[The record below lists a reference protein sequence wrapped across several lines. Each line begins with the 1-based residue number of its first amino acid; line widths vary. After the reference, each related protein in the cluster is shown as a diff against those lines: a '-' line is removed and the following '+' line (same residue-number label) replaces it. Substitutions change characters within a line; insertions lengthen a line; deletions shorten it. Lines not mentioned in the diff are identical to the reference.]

1 MDWEHLGWIVPG
13 SMLLF
18 FLFFIIVITGLEFAY
33 YGANRLTVELKRKQH
48 TRSGQLLGSF
58 FSQPE
63 RFWAATNIAF
73 YVSLIGFCLALSLLS
88 NRLIVLFPEALR
100 DFEYTQL
107 IVDWV
112 LASAIVVSCISY
124 FGKRIFES
132 NPEGSL
138 AYWSKLMNSLIG
150 ITAPIASF
158 FVRFSEIIL
167 LYLFNIRVPRK
178 QSVFE
183 RPDANLFLRNTI
195 HGHNDDDQ
203 LNKELFEKVI
213 QLSQVKVRKCLIPR
227 NEVLAMDINSSTQEV
242 RDAFVKSKHSK
253 IIIFEH
259 DIDHVLGYVH
269 HIELGKR
276 PKHIREIMHSI
287 PTVPETMNAIDLI
300 HLFTK
305 ERKSIAW
312 VVDEFGGTAGVVT
325 MEDVLEE
332 IFGDIRDEYEIQEYT
347 ESQISDT
354 EFIFSGRLKVDYIR
368 NKYKIEL
375 DADEAETLS
384 GYIIKN
390 FATIP
395 RQNTKIILNKIEF
408 DILLATPTK
417 VETVKLKVLHT

>member
-1 MDWEHLGWIVPG
+1 MNLAQLGLIIAG
-13 SMLLF
+13 GLLLF
-18 FLFFIIVITGLEFAY
+18 FLFFIIVMTGLEFAY
-33 YGANRLTVELKRKQH
+33 FAANRLTIELKRKQN
-48 TRSGQLLGSF
+48 TRTGILTGGF
-58 FSQPE
+58 FEQPE

-73 YVSLIGFCLALSLLS
+73 YASLTGFCLSLSFLS
-88 NRLIVLFPEALR
+88 VKLVAIFPEALR

-107 IVDWV
+107 ILDWI
-112 LASAIVVSCISY
+112 LASAIVVSSIGY
-124 FGKRIFES
+124 FGKRFFES
-132 NPEGSL
+132 HPEGSL
-138 AYWSKLMNSLIG
+138 TYWSKMMNMIIG
-150 ITAPIASF
+150 FTNSTANF

-167 LYLFNIRVPRK
+167 LYLFNIKVPKR
-178 QSVFE
+178 QAIFE
-183 RPDANLFLRNTI
+183 RADANLFLRNTI
-195 HGHNDDDQ
+195 HGHNDDEK

-227 NEVLAMDINSSTQEV
+227 NEVLAMDVNSSIQEV

-253 IIIFEH
+253 IIIF
-259 DIDHVLGYVH
+259 DQNIDHVIGYVH

-276 PKHIREIMHSI
+276 PKTLREIMHSI

-347 ESQISDT
+347 ESQISET
-354 EFIFSGRLKVDYIR
+354 EFIFSGRLKLDYIR
-368 NKYKIEL
+368 NKYNIPIEN
-375 DADEAETLS
+375 DGAETLS

-390 FATIP
+390 YTTIP
-395 RQNTKIILNKIEF
+395 KQNTKIIINKIEF
-408 DILLATPTK
+408 DVLLATPTK
-417 VETVKLKVLHT
+417 VETIKLKVLH